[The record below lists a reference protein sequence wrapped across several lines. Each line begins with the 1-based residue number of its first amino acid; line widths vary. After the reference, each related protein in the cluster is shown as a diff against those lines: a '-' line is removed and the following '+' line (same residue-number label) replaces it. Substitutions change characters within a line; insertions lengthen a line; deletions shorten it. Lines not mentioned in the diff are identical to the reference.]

1 MPTTPET
8 VLELVAA
15 QLGAKAVR
23 PQDRIVEDLGAE
35 SMDIVNIMAAVE
47 ERYAVHIDEAE
58 LPAIRTIEGL
68 AALVARLTASSPAP

>member
-15 QLGAKAVR
+15 QLGTKAIR
-23 PQDRIVEDLGAE
+23 PQDRLVEDLGAE
-35 SMDIVNIMAAVE
+35 SMDIVNIIAAVE

-58 LPAIRTIEGL
+58 LPALGTIADL
-68 AALVARLTASSPAP
+68 AARVVRLTASPAP